1 MKRCHLA
8 VFASGRG
15 SNFENIIHKQKEG
28 YIPVNI
34 VLLVTNNPEAGV
46 IKIARQNGIEIR
58 VISPKDFPDSSLFND
73 DILKELIHFNIDIIA
88 LAGYLKLI
96 GEQII
101 NRFENKILNI
111 HPALLPSFGGKG
123 MYGHHVHQAVFESS
137 AKVSGATVHL
147 VNKEYDRGPIVI
159 QKCVSIDDVQSP
171 EDIAKRGLTIE
182 HDIYPQAIKYLAEDR
197 LYINNNRVL
206 IKPG

>member
-1 MKRCHLA
+1 MKTCQLA

-15 SNFENIIHKQKEG
+15 SNFENIINKQKVG
-28 YIPVNI
+28 FIPVRI
-34 VLLVTNNPEAGV
+34 ALLITNNHEAGALA
-46 IKIARQNGIEIR
+46 IARENNISSR
-58 VISPKDFPDSSLFND
+58 VISSKDNRDSDSFNEL
-73 DILKELIHFNIDIIA
+73 ILKELIHFNIDIIA

-96 GEQII
+96 GGQII
-101 NRFENKILNI
+101 DHFPDKILNI

-123 MYGHHVHQAVFESS
+123 MYGHHVHQAVFASS
-137 AKVSGATVHL
+137 AKVSGASVHL

-171 EDIAKRGLTIE
+171 DEIARRVLKVE
-182 HDIYPQAIKYLAEDR
+182 HEIYPEAIKYLAENR
-197 LYINNNRVL
+197 LIIKNNRVF